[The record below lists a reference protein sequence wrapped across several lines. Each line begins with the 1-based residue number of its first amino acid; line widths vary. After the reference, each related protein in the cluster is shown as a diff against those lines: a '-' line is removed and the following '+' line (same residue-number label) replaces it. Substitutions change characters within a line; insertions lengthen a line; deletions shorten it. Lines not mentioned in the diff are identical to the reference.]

1 MREFFAQG
9 MLCNVLAAIDL
20 RSVDEPWAQSF
31 FDGEEEAKHEAMAAM
46 GRARSSAP
54 PQPRTNTA

>member
-9 MLCNVLAAIDL
+9 MLCNVMAAIDL

-31 FDGEEEAKHEAMAAM
+31 FDEDETKSEALLAM
-46 GRARSSAP
+46 GGATRDTADPAQPHSA
-54 PQPRTNTA
+54 